1 MEKQNL
7 NLTTPKLLEY
17 AAKALLIYTANVN
30 VRIGWERSHINIT
43 KRGRLTVVF
52 NNGKFLPTQAT
63 VRIGDFVKY
72 PVFVDKLLS
81 MLQEYTGKT
90 YTEKDLNIY

>member
-1 MEKQNL
+1 MNKQNL
-7 NLTTPKLLEY
+7 NLTDPKPLEY
-17 AAKALLIYTANVN
+17 AVKALLIYANQAN
-30 VRIGWERSHINIT
+30 IHSERERSHINIS

-52 NNGKFLPTQAT
+52 NDGKLLPTQAA
-63 VRIGDFVKY
+63 VRIGDFAKY
-72 PVFVDKLLS
+72 PMFVAKLLS

>member
-1 MEKQNL
+1 MNKQNL

-17 AAKALLIYTANVN
+17 AAKALLIYSAHTD
-30 VRIGWERSHINIT
+30 VRIGLERSHVNIT

-63 VRIGDFVKY
+63 VRIGDFAKY

-81 MLQEYTGKT
+81 MLQDYTGKE

>member
-17 AAKALLIYTANVN
+17 AAKALLIYSAKADI
-30 VRIGWERSHINIT
+30 RFGWERSHINIT

-63 VRIGDFVKY
+63 VRIGDFAKY
-72 PVFVDKLLS
+72 PVFVDKLLA